1 MMQFLKMQHF
11 FKPSSNKQSI
21 VRNNESFRFT
31 QRLPQKNRSAN
42 VNSNI
47 YAMLAQNMQIL
58 YKIIPQK

>member
-11 FKPSSNKQSI
+11 FKPSSSKQSI

-31 QRLPQKNRSAN
+31 QRLPQKDLSAN

-47 YAMLAQNMQIL
+47 YAMLAQHMQIH

>member
-31 QRLPQKNRSAN
+31 RLPQKNLSAN

-47 YAMLAQNMQIL
+47 YAMLAQNMQIH

>member
-1 MMQFLKMQHF
+1 MMQFLQMKHF
-11 FKPSSNKQSI
+11 FKKGSNKQSI

-31 QRLPQKNRSAN
+31 RLPQKNLSAN

-47 YAMLAQNMQIL
+47 YAMLAQNMQIH